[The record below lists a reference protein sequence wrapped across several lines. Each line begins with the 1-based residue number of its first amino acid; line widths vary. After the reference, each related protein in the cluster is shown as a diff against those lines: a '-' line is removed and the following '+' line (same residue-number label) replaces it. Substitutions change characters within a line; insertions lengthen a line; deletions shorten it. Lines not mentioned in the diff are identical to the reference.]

1 MLAGKFRTI
10 VLFANGESSTMI
22 PQGGTVVDYVIV
34 LAYFVGITLF
44 GVYFGRYAK
53 GTSDYFFGGQR
64 FAWWLIGFSSIA
76 TMVGSYSFVK
86 YSEAGFSY
94 GLSSSQSYLNDWFWV
109 PILLVIWLPILYY
122 RRIQSVP
129 EYFDQRFGRSARLAA
144 TAFMLVYLVGYIG
157 VNLLTLGKAL
167 QPLIGWSV
175 MTGAAVT
182 CAFITAYVMA
192 GGQTSVIMTDLL
204 QGVILLIAGLALFAA
219 GIWQAGGF
227 GPFWEALPRGH
238 RFLFSEWNR
247 PDAFSFIGIYVQ
259 DGLAN
264 SAAFVLMNQG
274 MIMRFLALR
283 SLRDARKMAVLW
295 ILVLSPLAAVAV
307 SGAGWVARALVTQ
320 GQLSTTAERAFIDAA
335 EFLCAPG
342 IFGLV
347 LAALLAALMSTA
359 DTLIN
364 AVAAVAINDIYRPY
378 LAPNREDRHYL
389 LVARL
394 VSLGAAALGL
404 VLVPVMSRG
413 TIYHAHA
420 MFTAAVTPPMVVA
433 ILLGMFWTR
442 YNQPAALATLV
453 GGGLLSM
460 VTFIPGVDEILVR
473 PFSFGMG
480 PESYAF
486 TRALFGLV
494 TSVAIG
500 MAVALAT
507 RPQPMARLLGL
518 VAGTQLDALR
528 LYKGG
533 APNLNEGQIVEGVAR
548 VDAGLG
554 EGFVV
559 ALSPVA
565 RDRLRARPGDMVY
578 VCDDRWWLGGLRSF
592 HGRVTDA
599 APAGEREIR
608 ITPEAADWSGI
619 RDNSAVWVEKIC

>member
-1 MLAGKFRTI
+1 
-10 VLFANGESSTMI
+10 MI
-22 PQGGTVVDYVIV
+22 PHGATSADYIIVV
-34 LAYFVGITLF
+34 AYFMGITLF

-109 PILLVIWLPILYY
+109 PILLIVWLPVLYY

-129 EYFDQRFGRSARLAA
+129 EYFDLRFGRWARLAA
-144 TAFMLVYLVGYIG
+144 TGFMLVYLIGYIG
-157 VNLLTLGKAL
+157 VNLLTLGKAM
-167 QPLIGWSV
+167 QPLMGWSV

-182 CAFITAYVMA
+182 CALITAYVMA

-219 GIWQAGGF
+219 GIWQAGGLTS
-227 GPFWEALPRGH
+227 FWAALPQDH
-238 RFLFSEWNR
+238 RYLFSEWNR
-247 PDAFSFIGIYVQ
+247 PDNFSFIGIYVQ

-283 SLRDARKMAVLW
+283 SIRDARKMAVLW
-295 ILVLSPLAAVAV
+295 ILVLSPLAAIAV
-307 SGAGWVARALVTQ
+307 SGAGWAARVLVSQ
-320 GQLSTTAERAFIDAA
+320 GQMMTSGERAFIDAA

-364 AVAAVAINDIYRPY
+364 AVAAVFINDIYRPY
-378 LAPNREDRHYL
+378 LAPSKEDRHYL

-404 VLVPVMSRG
+404 LLVPVMSRG

-433 ILLGMFWTR
+433 ILLGIFWR
-442 YNQPAALATLV
+442 RFNQPAALATLI
-453 GGGLLSM
+453 GGGALSM
-460 VTFIPGVDEILVR
+460 LSFAPGLDNFLLR

-480 PESYAF
+480 PDSYAF

-494 TSVAIG
+494 TSGVIGVSVA
-500 MAVALAT
+500 AFT
-507 RPQPMARLLGL
+507 RPQPLAQLLGL
-518 VAGTQLDALR
+518 VAGTQLDAMR

-533 APNLNEGQIVEGVAR
+533 APNLNDGRIAQGVIRIDPA
-548 VDAGLG
+548 LG
-554 EGFVV
+554 EGFTV
-559 ALSPVA
+559 AVPSGI
-565 RDRLRARPGDMVY
+565 RERLRGRPGDMAY
-578 VCDDRWWLGGLRSF
+578 ICDSRWWLGGLRSF
-592 HGRVTDA
+592 HGRLADSGSQDGQPDV
-599 APAGEREIR
+599 IR
-608 ITPEAADWSGI
+608 ITPEAASWSGL
-619 RDNSAVWVEKIC
+619 RDGSPAWVEKIC

>member
-1 MLAGKFRTI
+1 
-10 VLFANGESSTMI
+10 
-22 PQGGTVVDYVIV
+22 
-34 LAYFVGITLF
+34 
-44 GVYFGRYAK
+44 
-53 GTSDYFFGGQR
+53 
-64 FAWWLIGFSSIA
+64 
-76 TMVGSYSFVK
+76 
-86 YSEAGFSY
+86 
-94 GLSSSQSYLNDWFWV
+94 
-109 PILLVIWLPILYY
+109 
-122 RRIQSVP
+122 
-129 EYFDQRFGRSARLAA
+129 
-144 TAFMLVYLVGYIG
+144 
-157 VNLLTLGKAL
+157 
-167 QPLIGWSV
+167 
-175 MTGAAVT
+175 
-182 CAFITAYVMA
+182 
-192 GGQTSVIMTDLL
+192 
-204 QGVILLIAGLALFAA
+204 
-219 GIWQAGGF
+219 
-227 GPFWEALPRGH
+227 
-238 RFLFSEWNR
+238 
-247 PDAFSFIGIYVQ
+247 
-259 DGLAN
+259 
-264 SAAFVLMNQG
+264 
-274 MIMRFLALR
+274 
-283 SLRDARKMAVLW
+283 
-295 ILVLSPLAAVAV
+295 
-307 SGAGWVARALVTQ
+307 
-320 GQLSTTAERAFIDAA
+320 
-335 EFLCAPG
+335 
-342 IFGLV
+342 
-347 LAALLAALMSTA
+347 
-359 DTLIN
+359 
-364 AVAAVAINDIYRPY
+364 
-378 LAPNREDRHYL
+378 
-389 LVARL
+389 
-394 VSLGAAALGL
+394 
-404 VLVPVMSRG
+404 
-413 TIYHAHA
+413 
-420 MFTAAVTPPMVVA
+420 MVVA